1 MKRTASRNIER
12 YPPYEGRNLRKDL
25 LKGSAVKALAKVLQ
39 GMGVLAIS
47 ALIVVLDQITKLS
60 VKGRFFLGESLEVLG
75 DFFRFTYIE
84 NPGMA
89 FGIRIG
95 GKYFFTVFATLATA
109 VILFYLYRIRHERF
123 LSRFSLA
130 LIFGGAI
137 GNLIDRYAY
146 GQVIDFIDVGIGN
159 TRWPVFNIAD
169 SAVTVGMLMLVFF
182 VLFERDPKS
191 AEAGAETTAFPQKK
205 SAPSDESDNWREVRD
220 RSPLA

>member
-1 MKRTASRNIER
+1 MAFV
-12 YPPYEGRNLRKDL
+12 NL
-25 LKGSAVKALAKVLQ
+25 LQ
-39 GMGVLAIS
+39 GMGILSIS
-47 ALIVVLDQITKLS
+47 ALIVGLDQLTKLS
-60 VKGRFFLGESLEVLG
+60 VKDRFFLGESIEVLG
-75 DFFRFTYIE
+75 DLLRLTYIE

-95 GKYFFTVFATLATA
+95 GKYFFTIFATLATA

-146 GQVIDFIDVGIGN
+146 GQVIDFIDVGLGQ
-159 TRWPVFNIAD
+159 TRWPVFNVAD

-182 VLFERDPKS
+182 VLFEREPKP
-191 AEAGAETTAFPQKK
+191 AEVVAETPAFPQNKP
-205 SAPSDESDNWREVRD
+205 APSDENDNWREVRD
-220 RSPLA
+220 NSTAA

>member
-1 MKRTASRNIER
+1 VEIAVMALV
-12 YPPYEGRNLRKDL
+12 NL
-25 LKGSAVKALAKVLQ
+25 LQ
-39 GMGVLAIS
+39 GMGVLSIS
-47 ALIVVLDQITKLS
+47 ALIVGLDQLTKLR
-60 VKGRFFLGESLEVLG
+60 VKDRFFLGESMEVLG
-75 DFFRFTYIE
+75 DLLRFTYIE

-95 GKYFFTVFATLATA
+95 GKYFFTIFATLATA

-146 GQVIDFIDVGIGN
+146 GQVIDFIDVGLGQ
-159 TRWPVFNIAD
+159 TRWPVFNVAD

-182 VLFERDPKS
+182 VLFEREPKP
-191 AEAGAETTAFPQKK
+191 AEATTETPSFPQNKP
-205 SAPSDESDNWREVRD
+205 APSDESDNWREVRD
-220 RSPLA
+220 RTPRA